1 MKSHIFIMGA
11 GAIGSV
17 FGGLLVKAGHEVV
30 LVGRKSHMDAIRK
43 NGLRITGL
51 LGNHHVKNLK
61 CYTDIAAVKKK
72 MNPTP
77 LQAAGYSAKQIKT
90 PFDFILLTVKAYD
103 TENAAKIIKPLVKKH
118 TQVISLQNG
127 ITNIDA
133 ITKHIPVQNFIAGRV
148 IFGVTMKK
156 PGHVHVTVWG
166 DDVALGKIRAPRADI
181 KVSQTAQMF
190 TGAGIRTKASPVIE
204 QIIWTKALYNCALN
218 PLGALLNAPYGK
230 LAEMP
235 ETRALIAEMLKEIYK
250 VLKAKKVNLPRKTAD
265 AYLNHLWNTLIP
277 PTAAH
282 EPSMLYDL
290 KKKKRTEIDALNG
303 AVVEY
308 GGEKGIALPFNEVLS
323 RIVKFREAKNV

>member
-1 MKSHIFIMGA
+1 MNARILVLGA

-17 FGGLLVKAGHEVV
+17 FGGLLAKHGHEVV
-30 LVGRKSHMDAIRK
+30 LMGRKPHMDAIAK

-61 CYTDIAAVKKK
+61 CYTDIGDVKKHV
-72 MNPTP
+72 
-77 LQAAGYSAKQIKT
+77 KT

-127 ITNIDA
+127 ITNIEC
-133 ITKHIPVQNFIAGRV
+133 ITKHVPVKNFIAGRV

-166 DDVALGKIRAPRADI
+166 DDVALGKIRAPRTDI
-181 KVSQTAQMF
+181 KVSQAAKMF
-190 TGAGIRTKASPVIE
+190 SEAGIRTKASPVIE
-204 QIIWTKALYNCALN
+204 QVIWTKVLYNCALN
-218 PLGALLNAPYGK
+218 PLGAVLSAPYGT
-230 LAEMP
+230 LAEIP
-235 ETRALIAEMLKEIYK
+235 ETREYIKEMIAETYA
-250 VLKAKKVNLPRKTAD
+250 VLKTKKIKLPWKNAD
-265 AYLNHLWNTLIP
+265 AYLEHLFNVLIP

-282 EPSMLYDL
+282 YPSMMHDL
-290 KKKKRTEIDALNG
+290 QKKKRTEIDALNG

-308 GGEKGIALPFNEVLS
+308 GGDKGMVLPFNEVLS
-323 RIVKFREAKNV
+323 RIVKFRETKNV

>member
-1 MKSHIFIMGA
+1 MNEARFLIFGA

-17 FGGLLVKAGHEVV
+17 FGGLLAKRGHEVV
-30 LVGRKSHMDAIRK
+30 LVGRKSHMDAVRRK
-43 NGLRITGL
+43 GLRITGL

-61 CYTDIAAVKKK
+61 CYTDIAFVK
-72 MNPTP
+72 
-77 LQAAGYSAKQIKT
+77 KQIKT

-103 TENAAKIIKPLVKKH
+103 TESAAKSIKPFVKKR

-127 ITNIDA
+127 ITNIEA
-133 ITKHIPVQNFIAGRV
+133 ITKHIPVKNFIAGRV

-166 DDVALGKIRAPRADI
+166 DDVALGKIRAPRTDI

-218 PLGALLNAPYGK
+218 PLGAILNAPYGA

-235 ETRALIAEMLKEIYK
+235 ETRAYITEMIKEIYK
-250 VLKAKKVNLPRKTAD
+250 VLKAKKIKLPWKTAD

-282 EPSMLYDL
+282 YPSMLYDL

-303 AVVEY
+303 AVVKY
-308 GGEKGIALPFNEVLS
+308 GGDKGIALPFNEAVTRL
-323 RIVKFREAKNV
+323 VKYYEQ

>member
-1 MKSHIFIMGA
+1 MKNARVLIMGA

-17 FGGLLVKAGHEVV
+17 FGGLLKKAGHEVV
-30 LVGRKSHMDAIRK
+30 LVGRKTHMDAVRRK
-43 NGLRITGL
+43 GLRITGL
-51 LGNHHVKNLK
+51 LGNHHVKNLT
-61 CYTDIAAVKKK
+61 CYTDIAAVKNK
-72 MNPTP
+72 
-77 LQAAGYSAKQIKT
+77 IKI

-103 TENAAKIIKPLVKKH
+103 TESAAKSIKPLVKKH
-118 TQVISLQNG
+118 TQVLSLQNG
-127 ITNIDA
+127 ITNIA
-133 ITKHIPVQNFIAGRV
+133 AVTKHIPVKNFIAGRV

-166 DDVALGKIRAPRADI
+166 DDVALGKIRAPRTDI

-235 ETRALIAEMLKEIYK
+235 ETRAFIAEMLKEIYK
-250 VLKAKKVNLPRKTAD
+250 VLKAKKVNLPWKTAD
-265 AYLNHLWNTLIP
+265 AYLNHLWNTLVP

-282 EPSMLYDL
+282 YPSMLYDL

-308 GGEKGIALPFNEVLS
+308 GGEKGIALPFNEVVS
-323 RIVKFREAKNV
+323 RIIKFREAKNV